1 MFSSVALLS
10 FLPGVHWISWH
21 AHHRLLNPYHPLILR
36 HKRYLPPTLSYS
48 ILHSCKYRYPSSTP
62 PPLHLNHVES
72 IRSSGP
78 YEVLPPRTVRTRSPR
93 KITSTRRYTV
103 SDPITH
109 GDPTSEPAFWPGGPG
124 GSQNARFPYMP
135 SIHPFSESAVRSPTN
150 YSRAITN
157 PNQSYVLVG
166 VWERIVGK
174 ETPELAK

>member
-1 MFSSVALLS
+1 MSQNARFPYMPSIHPFSESMLRSPTNYSRAITMFSSVALLS

-62 PPLHLNHVES
+62 PPLHLSHVES

-93 KITSTRRYTV
+93 KITSTRLPTPPTRR
-103 SDPITH
+103 SCSLRH
-109 GDPTSEPAFWPGGPG
+109 GWDLSL
-124 GSQNARFPYMP
+124 
-135 SIHPFSESAVRSPTN
+135 IH
-150 YSRAITN
+150 I
-157 PNQSYVLVG
+157 
-166 VWERIVGK
+166 
-174 ETPELAK
+174 